1 MTKRNY
7 NSRIKEEDA
16 MWYRRKTIYDLSY
29 LKYQDINGYLD
40 YWNSN
45 ATVPVNSSEIVNIK
59 DNGDIIQEYVDY
71 YEFNATVGLLS
82 KYYRLRIQK
91 SRSM

>member
-1 MTKRNY
+1 MFLYFLQLFELQYFLR
-7 NSRIKEEDA
+7 EFDLFHF
-16 MWYRRKTIYDLSY
+16 DLSY

-59 DNGDIIQEYVDY
+59 DNSDIIQEYTDY
-71 YEFNATVGLLS
+71 YEEEYDMDFEGEED
-82 KYYRLRIQK
+82 
-91 SRSM
+91 